1 MSRDLVSALMDLLV
15 VESREQTLRP
25 SYFHLTP
32 SHPLKRIQPPTFSFK
47 VLWAWLDFLLM
58 CSVTLVRSLSFSDMP
73 VTWGQIPALP
83 HPDFIT
89 SGKLLCFLEPLFPH
103 L

>member
-1 MSRDLVSALMDLLV
+1 MSRDLDSAFMDLLV

-32 SHPLKRIQPPTFSFK
+32 SHPWKRIQPPTSLFK
-47 VLWAWLDFLLM
+47 VLWTWLDSLLM
-58 CSVTLVRSLSFSDMP
+58 CSVTLVGSLSFSDMS

-89 SGKLLCFLEPLFPH
+89 SGKLLRFLEPLFPH